1 MLNTDQ
7 CFCDGST
14 PIDLNPEHP
23 LNVIVKDYSNQPYQ
37 EVDEKDFEV
46 KTIADEQIVNPETG
60 LDNVE
65 AMDDDLY
72 NFGDEDDLPDSDR
85 EMENRKIQKDVE

>member
-7 CFCDGST
+7 CFCDGNK

-23 LNVIVKDYSNQPYQ
+23 VNVIVKDYGSQPYQ
-37 EVDEKDFEV
+37 EDDEKDFEV
-46 KTIADEQIVNPETG
+46 KTIADEQIVKSDTG

-65 AMDDDLY
+65 AMEDDLY

-85 EMENRKIQKDVE
+85 EMENRKIPKDVL

>member
-7 CFCDGST
+7 CFCDENT

-37 EVDEKDFEV
+37 EDDDKDFEV
-46 KTIADEQIVNPETG
+46 KTIADEQIINPETG

>member
-7 CFCDGST
+7 CFCDGKT

-23 LNVIVKDYSNQPYQ
+23 VNVIVKDYTKQSYQ
-37 EVDEKDFEV
+37 ADDEKDFHV
-46 KTIADEQIVNPETG
+46 KTIKDEPLIKVNSEQ
-60 LDNVE
+60 DDQE
-65 AMDDDLY
+65 AMEDDLY

-85 EMENRKIQKDVE
+85 MYENHKIAKDDE